1 MPPVRESVYKVI
13 AGVTPC
19 PGGWLVFGGRLT
31 GVTMLPDE
39 PVVLKRLGDVLDYR
53 PQFDAA
59 AINVPMAF
67 PDEPGDGRRVCDVSA
82 RSLIGWPRQVAVL
95 PVPSRPAL
103 HAPSRAAASEIE
115 PWLTA
120 ADLRRFRWLREA
132 EAEFQPFHQRM
143 YFSANPEL
151 SFYVLNDDR
160 PLRTSPFSQDGIV
173 ERMQLIR
180 ERLPG
185 VEELITAVPPS
196 GAGQYHLLQAAGLL
210 WTARRAAG
218 HAITRMPLDA
228 DWDEH
233 GLRVELVR

>member
-1 MPPVRESVYKVI
+1 MYKVI

-19 PGGWLVFGGRLT
+19 PGGWLIFGGRLT
-31 GVTMLPDE
+31 GVTLLADD
-39 PVVLKRLGDVLDYR
+39 PVVVRRLGDVLDWR

-67 PDEPGDGRRVCDVSA
+67 PDEPTAGFRGCDRSA
-82 RSLIGWPRQVAVL
+82 RDLIGWPRRIAVT
-95 PVPSRPAL
+95 PVPSRAAL
-103 HAPSRAAASEIE
+103 EAPSRQAAKEIE
-115 PWLTA
+115 PWLQP

-132 EAEFQPFHQRM
+132 AAEFQPFHQRM

-151 SFYVLNDDR
+151 SFCVLNDDV
-160 PLRTSPFSQDGIV
+160 PLRSSPFSPDGIV
-173 ERMQLIR
+173 ERMSLIR

-185 VEELITAVPPS
+185 VEELVTQVPPS
-196 GAGQYHLLQAAGLL
+196 GAGQYHVLQAAGLL

-228 DWDEH
+228 TWDDH